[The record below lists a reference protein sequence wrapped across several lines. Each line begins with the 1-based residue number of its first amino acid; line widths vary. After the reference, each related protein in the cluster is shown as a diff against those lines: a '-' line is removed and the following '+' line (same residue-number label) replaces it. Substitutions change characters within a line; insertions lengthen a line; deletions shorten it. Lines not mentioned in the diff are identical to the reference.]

1 MQLRGGIID
10 MKKGDIVA
18 RKSYNKDIIFV
29 VDKIIKNSKGNN
41 IAILSGL
48 VIRIK
53 VDAPIDDLVLVSKE
67 EKDKE
72 INRLDERIQNRVN
85 SVKKIKN
92 YKKISKREFKR
103 NNVYIGKILH
113 LDGDRRYSEK
123 SIKYYRELG
132 LNAVVKNIAENQ
144 QPYVVRRLLER
155 YKPDILIVTG
165 DNYFYD
171 RNLKQVILGF
181 WNGLLI

>member
-10 MKKGDIVA
+10 MQKGDIVA

-41 IAILSGL
+41 TAILSGL

-53 VDAPIDDLVLVSKE
+53 VDAPIDDLVIVSKE
-67 EKDKE
+67 EKNKE
-72 INRLDERIQNRVN
+72 INKLDEIIKNRVN
-85 SVKKIKN
+85 SIKKVKT
-92 YKKISKREFKR
+92 YKKIWTRDVIK
-103 NNVYIGKILH
+103 NNIYIGKILH

-123 SIKYYRELG
+123 SMKYYKELG
-132 LNAVVKNIAENQ
+132 LNAIVKNIAENQ
-144 QPYVVRRLLER
+144 QQYVVKRLLER

-165 DNYFYD
+165 NNYFYD
-171 RNLKQVILGF
+171 RNKKSYF
-181 WNGLLI
+181 KDFRK